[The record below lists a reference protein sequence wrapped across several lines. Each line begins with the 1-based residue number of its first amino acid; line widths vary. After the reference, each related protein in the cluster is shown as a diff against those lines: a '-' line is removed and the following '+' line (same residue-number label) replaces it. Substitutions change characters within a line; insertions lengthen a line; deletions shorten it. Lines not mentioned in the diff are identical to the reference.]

1 MGHLRTSKLAAS
13 DASAEV
19 SQFLQGALREL
30 LTATTA
36 SCVPMTT
43 ASATADSENNEDDN
57 DDNIEATSVAKKPV
71 EMFVLGSIHLWGNP
85 FSASSAEEWARSF
98 SGKPS
103 TEQENSQQGARRN
116 EDTENDVGDIEE
128 EGDGDVVP
136 SSSSSSSNEAVVVRR
151 LERRQF
157 GTAWTVTEPALH
169 VVKCTAAY
177 CALMLH
183 LPWVAADAHAGL
195 GQLAKLYAYNV
206 LTLFAPPKA
215 LKALCAP
222 PNHLRAGGAG
232 RSEASTGGSS
242 RSTGMGSRSHKRSGA
257 NHKEGGSDG
266 SGSDPEPSTG
276 AAASSTT
283 NKATGPA
290 VSTPAEQLLSADA
303 RAFADLK
310 RFAMLA
316 AEEFAAPGTATS
328 GGGATGASGK
338 GNGGSGLRIYRNS
351 TASNSAADSSSTG
364 GSSGSGESSRPLVPR
379 PLVEYP
385 AAVVPVTHEGGRCG
399 PDNLWGLCERIAA
412 AQSLVFVLEVCSMHL
427 SGVKMLGSFS
437 CRQGSSVSFTIWLFT
452 LVALCFCFLLYVCSF
467 STCMYFIPV
476 LSLSPSLLLIISSFR
491 FILSLI
497 Q

>member
-1 MGHLRTSKLAAS
+1 MRSLFQKLRALLHRRTLAQERLWQMGHLRTSKLAAS

-103 TEQENSQQGARRN
+103 TEQENSQQGARRK

-136 SSSSSSSNEAVVVRR
+136 SSSSSNSNEAVVVRR

-169 VVKCTAAY
+169 VVTCTAAY
-177 CALMLH
+177 GALMLH

-215 LKALCAP
+215 LKALCTP
-222 PNHLRAGGAG
+222 PNHLRARGAAEI
-232 RSEASTGGSS
+232 EASTGGSS

-266 SGSDPEPSTG
+266 SGSDPEPS
-276 AAASSTT
+276 AAAATSTKST
-283 NKATGPA
+283 ATGPA
-290 VSTPAEQLLSADA
+290 VNTPAEQLLSADA
-303 RAFADLK
+303 RAFAELK

-316 AEEFAAPGTATS
+316 AEEFAAPGSATS
-328 GGGATGASGK
+328 SGGSTGPSGK
-338 GNGGSGLRIYRNS
+338 GSNGSGLRNQRNS
-351 TASNSAADSSSTG
+351 ATSNTAADSSSTG
-364 GSSGSGESSRPLVPR
+364 RSSGGESPRPLVPR

-399 PDNLWGLCERIAA
+399 PDNLWALRERIAA
-412 AQSLVFVLEVCSMHL
+412 AQSLIFVLEVCRMRGRSENA
-427 SGVKMLGSFS
+427 G
-437 CRQGSSVSFTIWLFT
+437 
-452 LVALCFCFLLYVCSF
+452 
-467 STCMYFIPV
+467 
-476 LSLSPSLLLIISSFR
+476 
-491 FILSLI
+491 
-497 Q
+497 

>member
-1 MGHLRTSKLAAS
+1 
-13 DASAEV
+13 
-19 SQFLQGALREL
+19 
-30 LTATTA
+30 
-36 SCVPMTT
+36 
-43 ASATADSENNEDDN
+43 
-57 DDNIEATSVAKKPV
+57 
-71 EMFVLGSIHLWGNP
+71 
-85 FSASSAEEWARSF
+85 
-98 SGKPS
+98 
-103 TEQENSQQGARRN
+103 
-116 EDTENDVGDIEE
+116 
-128 EGDGDVVP
+128 
-136 SSSSSSSNEAVVVRR
+136 VVRR

-169 VVKCTAAY
+169 VVTCTAAY

-351 TASNSAADSSSTG
+351 TASNSAADSRPLEVVAVVGSRQDPWCRDRWWSTQLRWCLSRTKGGGAARTTCGVCANGLPQLSRWSS
-364 GSSGSGESSRPLVPR
+364 SSRCV
-379 PLVEYP
+379 
-385 AAVVPVTHEGGRCG
+385 ACTC
-399 PDNLWGLCERIAA
+399 
-412 AQSLVFVLEVCSMHL
+412 LE
-427 SGVKMLGSFS
+427 
-437 CRQGSSVSFTIWLFT
+437 
-452 LVALCFCFLLYVCSF
+452 
-467 STCMYFIPV
+467 
-476 LSLSPSLLLIISSFR
+476 
-491 FILSLI
+491 
-497 Q
+497 